1 MSFQRAMSSGFSLCC
16 RATSAWLFR
25 PARTSRTIWA
35 LNCGVKDRRRRFG
48 MGGRSWEASIDYVR
62 TDSASL
68 RFFRQH
74 IASLLSPRTDSA
86 SLRLVAEATAVRD
99 GPALV
104 RSRCSAGWVRETL
117 RVATRETAGRGGETR
132 TGLPHHRPRSPL
144 PGDAPDGP
152 CRLEPTPAGV
162 DRVGSG
168 RHSWG

>member
-1 MSFQRAMSSGFSLCC
+1 MLISERLSGWYSGRIEGRPRASERGSEKARFQ
-16 RATSAWLFR
+16 
-25 PARTSRTIWA
+25 
-35 LNCGVKDRRRRFG
+35 
-48 MGGRSWEASIDYVR
+48 DYVR

-99 GPALV
+99 GPVLV
-104 RSRCSAGWVRETL
+104 RSRCSAGCVRETL
-117 RVATRETAGRGGETR
+117 RVATRETAGMGGETR
-132 TGLPHHRPRSPL
+132 AGLPHHRPRSPL

-162 DRVGSG
+162 DSVGSG
-168 RHSWG
+168 